1 MEVIAHS
8 DKMARLLR
16 LMRATAQSDKPALM
30 LGASGSGRRFL
41 GQRLHDMSPRKDNP
55 LIEISCLEPLL
66 MEPLIADAQRARSG
80 TLLIRDLEK
89 LDDNGQRNLLCLL
102 AKCSLWNRSPR
113 LITTAQP
120 ELEVLAKRGLFM
132 RSLYD
137 QLAALRHRI
146 PSLRERFDDLPELC
160 LHLLTDH
167 SHSHSHSHHCA
178 TPPLLPDGLAVLRS
192 HTWPGNVRELSN
204 ILLQALLWSPGPIDG
219 ETVLALLSA
228 DTSPDEVRLPIG
240 TSLKEAEQAL
250 ILATLRLKRNKQET
264 AKQLGI
270 TRRTLYQKLA
280 RYRG

>member
-1 MEVIAHS
+1 MEVVAHS

-55 LIEISCLEPLL
+55 LVEISCLEPLL

-89 LDDNGQRNLLCLL
+89 LDENGHRNLLCLL

-160 LHLLTDH
+160 LHLLTEH
-167 SHSHSHSHHCA
+167 SHSHSHRCA

-219 ETVLALLSA
+219 ETVLALLSS
-228 DTSPDEVRLPIG
+228 DTSPDDVRLPIG
-240 TSLKEAEQAL
+240 TTLKEAEQAL

-280 RYRG
+280 RYRE

>member
-30 LGASGSGRRFL
+30 LGASGSGRKFL

-102 AKCSLWNRSPR
+102 AKCSLWNRPPR

-160 LHLLTDH
+160 LHLLID
-167 SHSHSHSHHCA
+167 HSHSHHCA

>member
-1 MEVIAHS
+1 MEVVAHS
-8 DKMARLLR
+8 DKMARLLS

-89 LDDNGQRNLLCLL
+89 LDENGQRNLLCLL

-146 PSLRERFDDLPELC
+146 PSLRERFDDLPDLC

-167 SHSHSHSHHCA
+167 SHSHSHRCA

-219 ETVLALLSA
+219 ETVLALLSS
-228 DTSPDEVRLPIG
+228 DTSPDDVRLPIG
-240 TSLKEAEQAL
+240 TTLKEAEQAL